1 ISETDKSQ
9 TIYES
14 EHQGHTELDYQGEGS
29 RSSAATI
36 ADRPR
41 FRLNHKIMV
50 VASLVII
57 VAMSAAFFVRDS
69 VLYARTDDAHIDGHI
84 TPVSARINGQ
94 VQQVNVIEGQLVH
107 AGDVLAVMDQS
118 ECSIAVNLAMANVA
132 YAQNTAA
139 SLYFTAAITV
149 TTAYGGLNSA
159 QAAAKS
165 AEIEVAAAQH
175 KVKMDEAVLKVAQVD
190 ATSIEVVLDAANIE
204 AVLEADQQ
212 VLMQTQE
219 KLGQAITNLKVA
231 QTASQ
236 QVSIAKAKA
245 QAANSQIMESQS
257 QLEQAQLR
265 LSYTIIRSPVTGI
278 IGKRRVE
285 VGQNVSV
292 GQELMDVVSLDD
304 VWITANFKETQLG
317 HLRPGQPAE
326 IKVDA
331 YGRSW
336 KGHVTSLGGAAGSVL
351 SVIPFNSAGNLRGR
365 QRLPVRI
372 DFDHLRNQD
381 FNAAGLLK
389 PGLSVEPAVR
399 VRWLRRTPSPSDGMP
414 GGRL

>member
-1 ISETDKSQ
+1 MSQHDKRQ

-14 EHQGHTELDYQGEGS
+14 EHQGNTELDHQGDGS
-29 RSSAATI
+29 RSNAATI

-41 FRLNHKIMV
+41 FRLNHKITV

-57 VAMSAAFFVRDS
+57 VAMSAALFVRDS
-69 VLYARTDDAHIDGHI
+69 VLYERTDDAHIDGHI

-118 ECSIAVNLAMANVA
+118 ECRIAVNQAIANVA
-132 YAQNTAA
+132 YAENTAA

-149 TTAYGGLNSA
+149 TTAYGALNSA

-175 KVKMDEAVLKVAQVD
+175 KVKMDEAVLKQAQAD
-190 ATSIEVVLDAANIE
+190 ATSMEAVLDVATIE

-212 VLMQTQE
+212 MLMQTQE

-231 QTASQ
+231 QTASE

-245 QAANSQIMESQS
+245 QAADSQIRESQS

-265 LSYTIIRSPVTGI
+265 LGYTIIRSPVTGVV
-278 IGKRRVE
+278 GNRRVE
-285 VGQNVSV
+285 AGQNVSA

-304 VWITANFKETQLG
+304 VWITSRR
-317 HLRPGQPAE
+317 H
-326 IKVDA
+326 
-331 YGRSW
+331 
-336 KGHVTSLGGAAGSVL
+336 SLA
-351 SVIPFNSAGNLRGR
+351 
-365 QRLPVRI
+365 
-372 DFDHLRNQD
+372 
-381 FNAAGLLK
+381 
-389 PGLSVEPAVR
+389 
-399 VRWLRRTPSPSDGMP
+399 T
-414 GGRL
+414 

>member
-1 ISETDKSQ
+1 MSEHDKSQ

-14 EHQGHTELDYQGEGS
+14 EHQGHTELDYQGERS

-57 VAMSAAFFVRDS
+57 AAMSAAFFVRDS

-94 VQQVNVIEGQLVH
+94 VLQVNVIEGQLVH

-118 ECSIAVNLAMANVA
+118 ECSIAVNQAMANVA

-175 KVKMDEAVLKVAQVD
+175 KVKRDEAVLKVAQVD
-190 ATSIEVVLDAANIE
+190 ATSIEAVLDAATIE
-204 AVLEADQQ
+204 GVMEADQQ

-245 QAANSQIMESQS
+245 QAADSQIMESQS

-265 LSYTIIRSPVTGI
+265 LSYTIIRSPVTGVV
-278 IGKRRVE
+278 GKRRVE
-285 VGQNVSV
+285 AGQNVSV
-292 GQELMDVVSLDD
+292 GQELIDVVSLDD
-304 VWITANFKETQLG
+304 VWIRPTSRRRSFG

-351 SVIPFNSAGNLRGR
+351 SAIPCNSVSNPQDR

-372 DFDHLRNQD
+372 DFDRLP
-381 FNAAGLLK
+381 K
-389 PGLSVEPAVR
+389 PGLQC
-399 VRWLRRTPSPSDGMP
+399 
-414 GGRL
+414 GRSAQARLVS

>member
-1 ISETDKSQ
+1 MSEHDKSQ

-190 ATSIEVVLDAANIE
+190 ATSIEAVLDAATIE

-245 QAANSQIMESQS
+245 QAADSQIMESQS

-265 LSYTIIRSPVTGI
+265 LSYTIIRSPVTGVV
-278 IGKRRVE
+278 GKRRVE
-285 VGQNVSV
+285 AGQNVSV
-292 GQELMDVVSLDD
+292 GQELIDVVSLDD

-326 IKVDA
+326 IKA
-331 YGRSW
+331 
-336 KGHVTSLGGAAGSVL
+336 TGSVL
-351 SVIPFNSAGNLRGR
+351 SVMPSNAVGNHGDG
-365 QRLPVRI
+365 QRVPVRI
-372 DFDHLRNQD
+372 DFDRPQNQD

-414 GGRL
+414 GSRL